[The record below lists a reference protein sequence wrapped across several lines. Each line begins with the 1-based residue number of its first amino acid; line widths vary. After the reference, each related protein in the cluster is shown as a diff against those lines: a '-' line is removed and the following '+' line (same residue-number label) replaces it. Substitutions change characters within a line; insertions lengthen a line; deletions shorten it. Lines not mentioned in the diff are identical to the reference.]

1 METREYGP
9 SDRRNF
15 LKWTITA
22 SGGFLVTRWWP
33 LRSGLRAA
41 TTKSRVAIVAAS
53 DRAEGIRRAAQ
64 LIGWPEAG
72 RPVGNLARVLIKP
85 NCNSAHE
92 FPGSTHITA
101 LETVVTE
108 LRSRGAREI
117 IVADRSGMG
126 NTPRVMERKGVEEL
140 GKKMNFRVVPLE
152 SLKAEEWSHAQL
164 EGSHWSRGVEI
175 PSMFLGSDPIVQL
188 CCLKTHR
195 FGGHIT
201 MSLKNSVGMVAKYS
215 VRDSYNYMEEL
226 HSSPNQRRMIAEI
239 NTLYR
244 PALVIMDAMEAFI
257 DGGPEAGTTVKPGLI
272 LASRDRVALDAVG
285 VAVLKKYHSPRLT
298 GKIFDVEQLRR
309 AAELNLGAR
318 STSEIDLVAADE
330 GSKAAADSLR
340 SILAQG

>member
-1 METREYGP
+1 MAPSESSP

-15 LKWTITA
+15 LKWTITT
-22 SGGFLVTRWWP
+22 SGGFLATRWAP
-33 LRSGLRAA
+33 LLRAA
-41 TTKSRVAIVAAS
+41 TEKSKVAIVAAA

-64 LIGWPEAG
+64 LIGWPAG
-72 RPVGNLARVLIKP
+72 KLSRVLVKP
-85 NCNSAHE
+85 NCNSAHN

-101 LETVVTE
+101 LETVVAE
-108 LRSRGAREI
+108 LRSRRAGEI
-117 IVADRSGMG
+117 VVADRSGMG
-126 NTPRVMERKGVEEL
+126 NTPRVMERKSFDEL
-140 GKKMNFRVVPLE
+140 GKKMNVRVVPLE
-152 SLKAEEWSHAQL
+152 SLKSDEWSHAEL
-164 EGSHWSRGVEI
+164 EGGHWARGVEI
-175 PSMFLGSDPIVQL
+175 PKMFLGSDSIVQL

-215 VRDSYNYMEEL
+215 VRDGYNYMEEL

-285 VAVLKKYHSPRLT
+285 VAILKKFNSPRLT

-318 STSEIDLVAADE
+318 STAEIELVAADS
-330 GSKAAADSLR
+330 GASKAAADSLR
-340 SILAQG
+340 PILAQG